1 MLNKI
6 MLSLLVLQ
14 MTCVGWCSEDSHY
27 DEGEFKGFTF
37 GKGYMPRQDQR
48 ADYKTDIEPV
58 IKYDEHLGYYF
69 EVEKGSISP
78 GDKKLTIL
86 NKSNIEKNKEEIG
99 KSNRASDNS
108 QLENQLI
115 TSH

>member
-1 MLNKI
+1 
-6 MLSLLVLQ
+6 MLSLLIFQ
-14 MTCVGWCSEDSHY
+14 MTSGGWCSEKSHY
-27 DEGEFKGFTF
+27 DEGEFKSFTF
-37 GKGYMPRQDQR
+37 GKGYMPKQDQR

-69 EVEKGSISP
+69 EVERGSIPP
-78 GDKKLTIL
+78 GDKKLIIL
-86 NKSNIEKNKEEIG
+86 NKNNIEKNTEEVG
-99 KSNRASDNS
+99 KSNRVSDHS

>member
-1 MLNKI
+1 
-6 MLSLLVLQ
+6 MLSLMIFQ
-14 MTCVGWCSEDSHY
+14 MTNGGWCSEDSHY

-37 GKGYMPRQDQR
+37 GKGYMPKQDQR
-48 ADYKTDIEPV
+48 PDYKTDIAPV

-69 EVEKGSISP
+69 EVERSSISP

-86 NKSNIEKNKEEIG
+86 NKSNNEKNTDEVG

-108 QLENQLI
+108 QLESQLV